1 MATEMPVILGID
13 AAWTEQDARQDAG
26 TRAGTRARA
35 ERFLSEREFL
45 DQNRVLHP
53 AG

>member
-13 AAWTEQDARQDAG
+13 AAWTEQDTRQDAG

-35 ERFLSEREFL
+35 ESFYPSGSF
-45 DQNRVLHP
+45 
-53 AG
+53 